1 MWKDYTVIVIQI
13 YFSITTQTEM
23 GSFRS
28 WLGKRW
34 SLSYFR
40 KTEVNAPTI
49 HLREGVIILVCLVF
63 RMCWKTLNYE
73 LLRKWVDDK
82 LWIHWTNW
90 FEESFILKSLSW
102 KASRNPNILPILLT
116 LGQRIKIKRKPSS
129 FFIFSSCI

>member
-1 MWKDYTVIVIQI
+1 
-13 YFSITTQTEM
+13 M

-73 LLRKWVDDK
+73 LLRKWVDVSQKKKKKRKWVDDK
-82 LWIHWTNW
+82 LWIHLTNW